1 MYDTSLK
8 KLTLRAVL
16 ISRDFSKNF
25 SKKFSVFFKKTPTF
39 LQYESGL
46 KAMEASLKKLTQAA
60 TFLTSPK
67 KILKQ
72 ANERKH
78 KLSIINGKKIVF

>member
-8 KLTLRAVL
+8 KLTLRAFL

-46 KAMEASLKKLTQAA
+46 KAMEASLKKLTQAGGGNLEPK
-60 TFLTSPK
+60 TRVFLSK
-67 KILKQ
+67 
-72 ANERKH
+72 
-78 KLSIINGKKIVF
+78 

>member
-25 SKKFSVFFKKTPTF
+25 SKKFSVFFKKTQISQKKKFSVFLKKARTF
-39 LQYESGL
+39 LQDESGL

-60 TFLTSPK
+60 FFDQS
-67 KILKQ
+67 
-72 ANERKH
+72 
-78 KLSIINGKKIVF
+78 

>member
-46 KAMEASLKKLTQAA
+46 KAMKASLKKLTQAA
-60 TFLTSPK
+60 TYFDFLISPK
-67 KILKQ
+67 KTLK
-72 ANERKH
+72 
-78 KLSIINGKKIVF
+78 

>member
-16 ISRDFSKNF
+16 ISRDFSKKF
-25 SKKFSVFFKKTPTF
+25 SKKFSVFFKKTPAF

-60 TFLTSPK
+60 TYFDFLISPK
-67 KILKQ
+67 K
-72 ANERKH
+72 N
-78 KLSIINGKKIVF
+78 S